1 MQKWLED
8 NDILM
13 YSIHDEGNSVVGK
26 SLIRSLNGKAY
37 KKKKWQMIIA
47 NLILDVWS

>member
-8 NDILM
+8 NDVLT
-13 YSIHDEGNSVVGK
+13 YSTHNEGNSVVGK

-37 KKKKWQMIIA
+37 KKKNDRW
-47 NLILDVWS
+47 